1 MLMLNCP
8 YCGINKDETELS
20 AGGEAHIKRFGPGS
34 SDQDFE
40 EYLFGRANPKGLHF
54 ERWRCSSGC
63 GKWFHAARCTLTLE
77 VLGLMKLKHWN
88 LHSVSKSQSLLK
100 GLVGP
105 GELSRDI
112 AGERNVVCAD
122 F

>member
-1 MLMLNCP
+1 M
-8 YCGINKDETELS
+8 NKDETELS

-63 GKWFHAARCTLTLE
+63 GKWFHAASQAAENGFMLRVVHSHLRF
-77 VLGLMKLKHWN
+77 LGLMKLKHWN
-88 LHSVSKSQSLLK
+88 LHRVSK
-100 GLVGP
+100 
-105 GELSRDI
+105 I
-112 AGERNVVCAD
+112 
-122 F
+122 